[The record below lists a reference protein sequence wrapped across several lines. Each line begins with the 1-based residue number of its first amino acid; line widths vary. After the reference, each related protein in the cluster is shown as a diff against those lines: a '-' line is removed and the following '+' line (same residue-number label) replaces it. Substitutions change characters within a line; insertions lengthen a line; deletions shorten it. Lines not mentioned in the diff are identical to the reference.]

1 MNQSNIGLF
10 IQTLRKEKGLTQ
22 KELADRLGI
31 SDKAVSKWETARSM
45 PDTSLLG
52 PLCSELGISINE
64 LLIGE
69 KLPPE
74 DYAKKAEVT
83 IMNLY
88 TENQEN
94 RKITPGQTVLLIVGA
109 LLALLA
115 AFFLLL
121 SVAGMNSRFYMM
133 FLDLPSF
140 IILLVGC
147 IAAVFLSRAKSLK
160 SILSS
165 VRSVVIPISI
175 LETIVGLMAIWN
187 QAIDLLDS
195 PENVNAVLNYM
206 MTSHVSYEVAALPLV
221 YGFVIYIITT
231 VWLLALKKDK

>member
-10 IQTLRKEKGLTQ
+10 IQSLRKEKGLTQ
-22 KELADRLGI
+22 RELADRLGI

-45 PDTSLLG
+45 PDTSLLE

-64 LLIGE
+64 LILGE

-221 YGFVIYIITT
+221 YGFVIYIIAT
-231 VWLLALKKDK
+231 VWLLSLKPDK

>member
-22 KELADRLGI
+22 RELADRLGI

-45 PDTSLLG
+45 PDTSLLE
-52 PLCSELGISINE
+52 PLCSELGIRINE
-64 LLIGE
+64 LLLGE

-187 QAIDLLDS
+187 QAIDLLDN

>member
-22 KELADRLGI
+22 RELADRLGI

-45 PDTSLLG
+45 PDTSLLE

-74 DYAKKAEVT
+74 DYVKKAEVT

-94 RKITPGQTVLLIVGA
+94 KRITPGQLVLLIAGA
-109 LLALLA
+109 VLAMLTAL
-115 AFFLLL
+115 FLVL

-147 IAAVFLSRAKSLK
+147 IAAVFLSRAKNLK
-160 SILSS
+160 SVLNS
-165 VRSVVIPISI
+165 VKSVIIPISI

-187 QAIDLLDS
+187 QAIDLIDK